1 MGHIKNVRIF
11 DSRTSGSCEIN
22 KKQSGNS
29 FAGHP
34 VFGQSRH
41 RQPVVFPPDSAKLLV
56 LIALVSGQK
65 TFSPHIE
72 IACHN
77 S

>member
-11 DSRTSGSCEIN
+11 DCTTSGTWEIN

-34 VFGQSRH
+34 VYSWRVEGFQ
-41 RQPVVFPPDSAKLLV
+41 KLKIV
-56 LIALVSGQK
+56 Y
-65 TFSPHIE
+65 E
-72 IACHN
+72 IY
-77 S
+77 